1 MTADAR
7 PDDVQDD
14 ESDLDRGM
22 TVAAWAVFAAL
33 LAAVTVCWLAIFHW
47 AGQGRMP
54 W

>member
-22 TVAAWAVFAAL
+22 TVAAWAVIVTIGIGAL
-33 LAAVTVCWLAIFHW
+33 GWLWLFHQ
-47 AGQGRMP
+47 AGTGR
-54 W
+54 WLR